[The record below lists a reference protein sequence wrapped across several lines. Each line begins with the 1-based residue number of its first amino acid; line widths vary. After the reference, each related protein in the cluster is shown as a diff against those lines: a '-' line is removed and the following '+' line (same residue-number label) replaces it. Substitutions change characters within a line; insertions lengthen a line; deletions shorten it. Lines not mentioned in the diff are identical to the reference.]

1 MLEKRC
7 KLLPV
12 TLILESALSLY
23 RMNNF
28 SLQGGARFPTG
39 GDSPRAAERQL
50 NRCDSGTNGIVR
62 MEEDS
67 DPICFARR
75 PDDRFSGFCMFE
87 IRFHLLNHSG
97 QSVRKGEV
105 IIMTNQAVNK
115 GSFIR
120 SRDIVVRYLVAAAML
135 SAVSVVLQYI
145 EIPIPIMPAFIKLD
159 LSDLPSLIGSFA
171 MGPLWGVAIAGVKN
185 LIHLLVSQSG
195 GVGELA
201 NFLLNAVFVATA
213 GLIYKRNKTK
223 KGALIGSF
231 AGAAAM
237 AILSVPINY
246 FIVYPFYTAF
256 MPMEAIIKAYQVIY
270 PGIQDGNL
278 LQCLLIFNLPF
289 TFVKAM
295 ISVVI
300 VMLVYKR
307 ISPLIRGTSREG

>member
-1 MLEKRC
+1 M
-7 KLLPV
+7 
-12 TLILESALSLY
+12 
-23 RMNNF
+23 
-28 SLQGGARFPTG
+28 
-39 GDSPRAAERQL
+39 
-50 NRCDSGTNGIVR
+50 
-62 MEEDS
+62 
-67 DPICFARR
+67 
-75 PDDRFSGFCMFE
+75 
-87 IRFHLLNHSG
+87 
-97 QSVRKGEV
+97 
-105 IIMTNQAVNK
+105 MTNQAVK
-115 GSFIR
+115 KSSSSR
-120 SRDIVVRYLVAAAML
+120 SMDTVVRYLVAAAML

-145 EIPIPIMPAFIKLD
+145 EIPIPIMPAFVKLD

-195 GVGELA
+195 GIGELA

-213 GLIYKRNKTK
+213 GLIYKRNRTK
-223 KGALIGSF
+223 KGALIGAFS
-231 AGAAAM
+231 GAVAM
-237 AILSVPINY
+237 ALLSVPINY

-300 VMLVYKR
+300 VLLVYKR
-307 ISPLIRGTSREG
+307 ISPLIRGTSRQG